1 MIKIIVVFCFLI
13 LSSTFMCIGYTN
25 NKTNKGDIIVSND
38 EKLKKIDNLESI
50 QKYVNDLDIGK
61 FSKEKILKTVEFELE
76 LIQRELQI
84 ELGKIELER
93 LRRK

>member
-1 MIKIIVVFCFLI
+1 
-13 LSSTFMCIGYTN
+13 MCIGYTN